1 MIDIALLASLKG
13 SDCIDDVCET
23 IGKWADN
30 KYADVCQQLDEA
42 NETIASLQEC
52 VADNTSDE
60 LEEAKRTIVKLKEEL
75 DFYIAKYNAS
85 DATTEQYEY
94 EINGLQTT
102 IANCY
107 ADKEVQD
114 FFKSKC
120 IKDFNDL
127 HTTHEELETKY
138 KQLKDNS
145 VERRRYDAMLT
156 DYIDLVSKVK
166 DGTALSYIMSLK

>member
-1 MIDIALLASLKG
+1 MVDFKLYGKLSG
-13 SDCIDDVCET
+13 GVDDVLET
-23 IGKWADN
+23 VGSWAN
-30 KYADVCQQLDEA
+30 QRFKDVCDELDEA
-42 NETIASLQEC
+42 NRTIQELK
-52 VADNTSDE
+52 DE
-60 LEEAKRTIVKLKEEL
+60 LESKITSN
-75 DFYIAKYNAS
+75 NAS
-85 DATTEQYEY
+85 ATTVEQYEY
-94 EINGLQTT
+94 EIKGLETT

>member
-23 IGKWADN
+23 IGEWAN
-30 KYADVCQQLDEA
+30 GKYTDVCEQLDDA

-60 LEEAKRTIVKLKEEL
+60 LEEAKRTIVQLKDEL
-75 DFYIAKYNAS
+75 NNYYAKNNCS
-85 DATTEQYEY
+85 EATINQYEY

-102 IANCY
+102 IANHL
-107 ADKEVQD
+107 ADKEVYD

>member
-1 MIDIALLASLKG
+1 MVDFKLYGKLSG
-13 SDCIDDVCET
+13 GVDDVLET
-23 IGKWADN
+23 VGSWAN
-30 KYADVCQQLDEA
+30 QRFKDVCDELDEA
-42 NETIASLQEC
+42 NRTIQELK
-52 VADNTSDE
+52 DE
-60 LEEAKRTIVKLKEEL
+60 LESKITSN
-75 DFYIAKYNAS
+75 NAS
-85 DATTEQYEY
+85 ATTVEQYEY

-166 DGTALSYIMSLK
+166 DGTALSYIMGLK